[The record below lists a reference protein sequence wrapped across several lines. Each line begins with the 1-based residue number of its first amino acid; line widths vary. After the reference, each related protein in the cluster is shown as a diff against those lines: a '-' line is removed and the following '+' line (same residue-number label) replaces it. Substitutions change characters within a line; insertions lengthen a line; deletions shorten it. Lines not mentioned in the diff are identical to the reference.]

1 MDPHAKLLL
10 PSMMCADFGHLSD
23 EVNDLEIAGADGFH
37 LDLMD
42 GTFVPNYGMGLQDM
56 AWICAHANVPC
67 DVHMMVEQPGRYVR
81 LFTELGA
88 RVIYVHPEADP
99 HVARTL
105 AAIRD
110 AGAKAGIAINPGTS
124 FAAVEPARLC
134 RPDLAGLRHAQD
146 SSACR
151 RKPRGRQR
159 LRGRGGRQ
167 LQSRTR
173 RASQR
178 DGREG
183 LRARHRGTLWPRP
196 VRPEH
201 GGAPQPVGAATP
213 PRTRPTPEHW
223 ATTDNSTFGIR
234 ASARAPSRERTLPW
248 HSRSSQSAT
257 TTWPWT

>member
-56 AWICAHANVPC
+56 AWICAHASVPC

-81 LFTELGA
+81 LFSELGA

-124 FAAVEPARLC
+124 FAAVEPILPLC
-134 RPDLAGLRHAQD
+134 DYVLVMTVNPGFAGQKWLDFMNPKIEQLIAASHTNGNNYEVIVDGNCSPEHIAEASEMGVKGFVLGTAGLFGHGPYEESMDQ
-146 SSACR
+146 
-151 RKPRGRQR
+151 
-159 LRGRGGRQ
+159 
-167 LQSRTR
+167 
-173 RASQR
+173 
-178 DGREG
+178 
-183 LRARHRGTLWPRP
+183 LRAL
-196 VRPEH
+196 
-201 GGAPQPVGAATP
+201 
-213 PRTRPTPEHW
+213 
-223 ATTDNSTFGIR
+223 
-234 ASARAPSRERTLPW
+234 
-248 HSRSSQSAT
+248 
-257 TTWPWT
+257 